1 MKNLFAI
8 FLSTIFSLSAAL
20 SYSQSPFSAEML
32 NVQSGSEKLYKLH
45 SDGLKYRYDFNE
57 DGQKGIVIVDPG
69 AGKTAILLPEEKF
82 VHYTD
87 IHSSTSLMNDP
98 YQAFLY
104 SKSRYE
110 EKQAG
115 KEKVSGYDCAKSELY
130 ASDQLIFTA
139 WYSEDLGFLVKL
151 VNEMA
156 DNTYM
161 ELRDINK
168 EDISDKVFAVPDDYV
183 EVDRKMRPII
193 PEPPAPE
200 SWNKIEV
207 AIPLKG
213 EYKRGELLS
222 FEIPESRNYKLILN
236 NNTDKPA
243 KIIRIGM
250 RDGKELPD
258 NEQGPLSY
266 RTRRLY
272 GGESFSNVYSWKAGD
287 EKLIQVHEGVIN
299 IEIIPEKQLTF

>member
-1 MKNLFAI
+1 MRNKFAI
-8 FLSTIFSLSAAL
+8 FLTAIFSLITLL
-20 SYSQSPFSAEML
+20 SYSQSPFSAEMI
-32 NVQSGSEKLYKLH
+32 NVQRGTERLYKLQ
-45 SDGLKYRYDFNE
+45 SNGLKYRYDFNE
-57 DGQKGIVIVDPG
+57 SGMEGTVIVDPG

-82 VHYTD
+82 VHYTE

-98 YQAFLY
+98 YQAFIY
-104 SKSRYE
+104 SKSRYD
-110 EKQAG
+110 EKKAG
-115 KEKVSGYDCAKSELY
+115 EEKVSGFNCNKTELY
-130 ASDQLIFTA
+130 ASDQLVYTA
-139 WYSEDLGFLVKL
+139 WYSEDLGFLLKL

-161 ELRDINK
+161 ELRDISK
-168 EDISDKVFAVPDDYV
+168 EDINDEVFTVPEAYI

-200 SWNKIEV
+200 TWNKIEV

-213 EYKRGELLS
+213 EYKRGDLLS
-222 FEIPESRNYKLILN
+222 FKIPESINYKIILN
-236 NNTDKPA
+236 NNTDNPA
-243 KIIRIGM
+243 KIIRMGM

-266 RTRRLY
+266 RTKRLY
-272 GGESFSNVYSWKAGD
+272 GGESYSNIYSWKAGD

-299 IEIIPEKQLTF
+299 IEILPENR